1 MAISKKKM
9 TSRVRI
15 KDLLDESDYKA
26 YKKLSKKRKENIKDE
41 VGFTLNNE
49 VNKELDQSRS
59 PAQGGKFKKKL
70 KDGTSSYLF
79 DTGELRGNLLHENYR
94 DGIEYGVFDS
104 ENAAKAYGHHTNMK
118 GHPTLQ
124 GKVGK
129 RQIIPEKGGNF
140 KPKIKR
146 KLTKKI
152 KEFL

>member
-1 MAISKKKM
+1 M
-9 TSRVRI
+9 TTKVRI

-26 YKKLSKKRKENIKDE
+26 YKKLSKNRKENIKDE
-41 VGFTLNNE
+41 VGFALNNE

-70 KDGTSSYLF
+70 KDGTSSYLY
-79 DTGELRGNLLHENYR
+79 DTGDMRISLMHDKFR
-94 DGIEYGVFDS
+94 DGIEYGLFDQD
-104 ENAAKAYGHHTNMK
+104 EAIKAYGHHTNMK

-129 RQIIPEKGGNF
+129 RQILPEKDGNF

-152 KEFL
+152 KELL